1 MTVSESL
8 AKGLSRARF
17 NKGFTLEQL
26 SILSKVSLN
35 QISMIENEKVMPNLR
50 TLEKLALA
58 LDTKVFHLLKE
69 EE

>member
-17 NKGFTLEQL
+17 NKGLTLEQL

-58 LDTKVFHLLKE
+58 LDTKVFYLLKGDE
-69 EE
+69 